1 MKPTAERTSVP
12 SIYRRASQPQEVL
25 NALAGLDIDD
35 ARVELIGGRLYL
47 RGQAACYKTKQL
59 AGQRAADAMPG
70 LAVVNELRIAQGVS
84 SDADVTHAVEE
95 AIRRA
100 VPAATGRISAHVD
113 SGDAYIGGIA
123 ADEAER
129 SAIEKAAW
137 EAPGV
142 LQVHN
147 QVSVP
152 RLAESDLELAA
163 NLTLYIHHSV
173 TLPHGDILVRYN
185 RGVVSLDGEV
195 ATAQQREAVEELVRW
210 HECVTDVV
218 NNVRVAPLR
227 PVR

>member
-1 MKPTAERTSVP
+1 MKPSAERAIVP
-12 SIYRRASQPQEVL
+12 SIYRRASEPREVL
-25 NALAGLDIDD
+25 NALAGLDVDD
-35 ARVELIGGRLYL
+35 ARVELIAGRLYL
-47 RGQAACYKTKQL
+47 RGQAACYKTKQR
-59 AGQRAADAMPG
+59 AGQRAAEAMPG
-70 LAVVNELRIAQGVS
+70 VTVVNELRIAQGVS

-100 VPAATGRISAHVD
+100 VPAATGRVSAHVD
-113 SGDAYIGGIA
+113 SGDAYIGGMA
-123 ADEAER
+123 TDDDER

-147 QVSVP
+147 QIAVP
-152 RLAESDLELAA
+152 RLAESDFELAA

-173 TLPHGDILVRYN
+173 TLPHGDILVRYT